1 MKSIGTKLATLYALS
16 ATLTLAGAFA
26 IGYVLLDHRLVHGL
40 DLLNQAEFEQIS
52 ARLGD
57 ALGSMTP
64 QEIDQRIR
72 QTTEYASVLFYV
84 NLHDKVTRD
93 LFYSSNLNR
102 QLIPDI
108 PGEHIYNA
116 AVPGIGELRVSE
128 FTLHGLDVTVGT
140 PLKPIRTELRI
151 YTEVCSAL
159 LIVAI
164 FVSIAIGMAL
174 SRVVLK
180 PLRAISETAHRIRHD
195 NLGERIPVAD
205 VHDELSELARLLNHT
220 FDRLE
225 MSFSRIRR
233 FAGDASHELKT
244 PLSLLRLH
252 AEKLVTDGHLAI
264 DHEEVILVM
273 LDELAQLNRLID
285 QLLFLSRVE
294 AKALNLHVVAQD
306 PECFLR
312 LFEQDARVLAEHQGK
327 HFVLSHT
334 GNREVAF
341 QEDLLRQVLLN
352 LLSNALVASPSG
364 GVVTLRSDFVDGW
377 WRVSFE
383 DEGPGVSAE
392 QREKMFEPFVRLG
405 RGTDVEPGTGLGL
418 AISRTIIDLHRGRIY
433 ACDGPN
439 GKGLKV
445 TFELIADPAQRTEK
459 AAIPGA
465 ATMQPSFGRTA
476 KTS

>member
-26 IGYVLLDHRLVHGL
+26 IGYVLLEHRLVHGL

-57 ALGSMTP
+57 QLGAMTP

-102 QLIPDI
+102 QLIPDV
-108 PGEHIYNA
+108 PGKHIYD
-116 AVPGIGELRVSE
+116 AVVPEIGELRVSE

-140 PLKPIRTELRI
+140 PLKPIRSELRI
-151 YTEVCSAL
+151 YFEVCLVL

-164 FVSIAIGMAL
+164 FVSVAIGMAL
-174 SRVVLK
+174 SRVVLT
-180 PLRAISETAHRIRHD
+180 PLRAISTTARRIRDD

-225 MSFSRIRR
+225 SSFSRIRR
-233 FAGDASHELKT
+233 FAADASHELKT

-252 AEKLVTDGHLAI
+252 AEKLVTDGHLEI

-273 LDELAQLNRLID
+273 LDELVHLNRLID

-294 AKALNLHVVAQD
+294 AKALSLRVVPHD
-306 PECFLR
+306 PERFLK

-327 HFVLSHT
+327 RFVLLHS

-341 QEDLLRQVLLN
+341 QGDLLRQVLLN
-352 LLSNALVASPSG
+352 LLSNAIAASPSG
-364 GVVTLRSDFVDGW
+364 GVVTLRSEFVRDW
-377 WRVSFE
+377 WRVSIE
-383 DEGPGVSAE
+383 DDGPGVSAE
-392 QREKMFEPFVRLG
+392 QRERMFEPFVRLG
-405 RGTDVEPGTGLGL
+405 RGKDAEPGTGLGL

-433 ACDGPN
+433 ACEGPD

-445 TFELIADPAQRTEK
+445 TFELFAGSTRRVDDVAV
-459 AAIPGA
+459 PG
-465 ATMQPSFGRTA
+465 TPTSQPSFGKPATP
-476 KTS
+476 S